1 MHARTRTRAHAHE
14 LFPHRSCCAAAA
26 SAAVWCVCSELATFV
41 RPLSPGRVARVPFG
55 SAGDAVGFRVCRQWR
70 SHGRIMLCPFAC
82 VLSTYRTQECVPVR
96 MGPACVAAPAVT
108 LTSDTIKNVPLTGGA
123 SVTLVGVNFGTSDY
137 SASSRLSSLYPCASA
152 SWVTA
157 TTVACFNM
165 PGSRPVSAVP
175 ISMQL
180 TVSAVVGTLRVS
192 WASFDAPTLTGV
204 DRPNLAVSAGASVTI
219 SGLSFGS
226 FDETPTAAVRYNTC
240 RTVAWTSSTL
250 LACMMPTCYG
260 CFLSETSDKVT
271 GRYALSPEV
280 TVGSIVGTGCALFSY
295 DVPIASA
302 VDPMNCAISGG
313 VSVTIGGLGFG
324 AIPFLSIACH
334 RLALLDKRRDFP
346 PLQVPW
352 QTILKQRSLEAHCVL
367 QPLGPQ

>member
-1 MHARTRTRAHAHE
+1 MPKSRLDHVVPAR
-14 LFPHRSCCAAAA
+14 
-26 SAAVWCVCSELATFV
+26 
-41 RPLSPGRVARVPFG
+41 
-55 SAGDAVGFRVCRQWR
+55 
-70 SHGRIMLCPFAC
+70 
-82 VLSTYRTQECVPVR
+82 VLSTYRRQECVPVR

-137 SASSRLSSLYPCASA
+137 SASSRLSSLYTCASA

-175 ISMQL
+175 LSMQL

-280 TVGSIVGTGCALFSY
+280 TVGSIVGTACALFSY

-302 VDPMNCAISGG
+302 VDPMNSAISGG

-324 AIPFLSIACH
+324 AIPLLSIACH

-352 QTILKQRSLEAHCVL
+352 QTILKPRSLEAHCVL